1 MHRILTTAPELV
13 KNPEYAQIRD
23 TVIRLANNG
32 VIRMGHGWCVSMSDM
47 IYTLLKQQ
55 GIDSKMVECQATIT
69 ITLQDGSEHINLI
82 GFDESDSPGH
92 VASHVVLVTA
102 TAPPMIIDASIGH
115 ILPQDQSVIVDACLG
130 TQTNRVF
137 AEIIT
142 DNLKITY
149 QEKAQP
155 KIPLTH
161 QVSVL
166 DRIVTDQKIFSDIRL
181 LKKLNYIG
189 IGLSIFAAIN
199 VIGKIL
205 GVL

>member
-1 MHRILTTAPELV
+1 MHKILTTDQTLL
-13 KNPEYAQIRD
+13 KNPEYTQIRD
-23 TVIRLANNG
+23 TLLRLANNG
-32 VIRMGHGWCVSMSDM
+32 VIRMGQGWCVSMSDM

-55 GIDSKMVECQATIT
+55 GISAKMVECQAVIT
-69 ITLQDGSEHINLI
+69 VQLQDGSEHVNLI
-82 GFDESDSPGH
+82 GFEEPDNPGQIS
-92 VASHVVLVTA
+92 SHVVLVTA

-115 ILPQDQSVIVDACLG
+115 ILPQDQSVIVDACLA
-130 TQTNRVF
+130 TQTHRVF
-137 AEIIT
+137 AEIRT
-142 DNLKITY
+142 DSLKITY

-166 DRIVTDQKIFSDIRL
+166 DRIVTDQKIFSDISM

-189 IGLSIFAAIN
+189 IALSIFAAIN
-199 VIGKIL
+199 VVGKIL